1 MVMVVMVVVMV
12 VVVMVVVMV
21 VVVMVMV
28 VMLVVMVVVLVN
40 LKSRTNTLFQGVM
53 MVVVLVNLKGREG
66 VSLDLNFQGKVL
78 FAQSHNEFY
87 NCVSLD
93 ISPYF
98 KLF

>member
-21 VVVMVMV
+21 VVVMV